1 MLVQRA
7 RPRKVYE
14 GSVLPSPSSLL
25 CALGGQHVQGPVSR
39 WARELTELHR
49 RRREDA
55 ESSAE
60 IDGRRAE
67 VVDRIDTW
75 ATLHL
80 PSATTAARLH
90 DASLGE
96 VIDRM
101 AAVAEKAFHLLMHDD
116 LGGER
121 MHAAWTRLAELE
133 IAYADLVHA
142 VTDGRRRLPP
152 KRTQPA
158 SAPVTR

>member
-14 GSVLPSPSSLL
+14 DSALPSPSSLL

-49 RRREDA
+49 RHREDA
-55 ESSAE
+55 HRAAE
-60 IDGRRAE
+60 IDAQRAE

-75 ATLHL
+75 ASLHL
-80 PSATTAARLH
+80 PRAPRGARLH
-90 DASLGE
+90 EASLGE

-101 AAVAEKAFHLLMHDD
+101 AAVAEKAFYLLMHDD
-116 LGGER
+116 PGGER

-133 IAYADLVHA
+133 IAYADLASA
-142 VTDGRRRLPP
+142 VEDGRRRLPQ
-152 KRTQPA
+152 KRTQPSA
-158 SAPVTR
+158 APVTR

>member
-7 RPRKVYE
+7 RPRKLSE
-14 GSVLPSPSSLL
+14 NAALPSPSALL

-49 RRREDA
+49 QGRDDARDEVVIRR
-55 ESSAE
+55 
-60 IDGRRAE
+60 RRAE
-67 VVDRIDTW
+67 LVDRIDTW

-80 PSATTAARLH
+80 PRAAPGVRLH

-96 VIDRM
+96 VIDGM
-101 AAVAEKAFHLLMHDD
+101 AAVAEEAFYLLMNDD
-116 LGGER
+116 PGGER

-133 IAYADLVHA
+133 IAYTDLVRA
-142 VTDGRRRLPP
+142 VEDGRRRLPA
-152 KRTQPA
+152 KRTSGA
-158 SAPVTR
+158 E